1 MGDVRNVNCIPM
13 FLQQKAP
20 KSMRDI
26 TFFYAIPFLIK
37 MVSCKWLY
45 DTYKYYGYQ
54 SSQLK

>member
-1 MGDVRNVNCIPM
+1 MADVGKVNCVPM
-13 FLQQKAP
+13 FLLQKAS
-20 KSMRDI
+20 KSFKAV

-37 MVSCKWLY
+37 MVFCKWFY

>member
-1 MGDVRNVNCIPM
+1 MADVGNVNCIPM
-13 FLQQKAP
+13 FLLQKAS
-20 KSMRDI
+20 KSFIDV

-37 MVSCKWLY
+37 MVFCKRFY